1 MLGFNS
7 GNPFYINE
15 QLSQHNFKVFREA
28 RRYKNEKRLHSV
40 YTMRGVVYNKTKII
54 FIFEVIIMSNI
65 NNYTIPFIGALADM
79 VKVLVKQRVGLHVC
93 HINAQS
99 LKNKIDEFRWT
110 FEHSQVDVICLS
122 ETWFNTSITNAFV
135 SVKGYKLYRA
145 DRKSHGGGVAI
156 YVKDGINAKVISCT
170 GETDQIEHIFLDI
183 STKECNIFMGTVYR
197 PNSMIK
203 TDTFMNKLESAAL
216 SYNDIIL
223 VGDFNAN
230 ILYDMSLVDNMNS
243 IGLSPTNYQLPTHF
257 TSTSSTLLDLFFVND
272 QTKILLYDQ
281 LSAPCFSKH
290 DLIFI
295 TYNVQVNSPKSQYTY
310 RDFKNINYEKLENEI
325 FKIEWDYIYTMA
337 SVDDQAFFLEN
348 NIEKLYE
355 STVKLKTKTIK
366 NCNSPWFSDR
376 IKQLIIDRDLAYQR
390 WKRFKL
396 DDMKEHF
403 RSKRKKVNEEIKKAK
418 TAYYQNRFYN
428 AVSAKKTWRTIR
440 EIELDFLATCS
451 KITSNSVGSYPNSWK
466 HSKIIPI
473 PKPNGELRPIAILSF
488 LSKVFEKLLHRQ
500 ISYFIN
506 KHKLLTSGQ
515 SGFRAQRSCTTALLN
530 VSEDI
535 RSEIEN
541 NKINIL
547 VLLDHSKAFDT
558 VDHDILITKLK
569 YMFRFSKSAIKLV
582 QSYLSNRYQSAFVM
596 NTRSDPLLVTRGVPQ
611 GSILGPLLFTLYAN
625 DLPNQL
631 QFCKMHLYADDAQMY
646 LAGDIN
652 KLQETVRNINL
663 DLQRVHKWACANGLS
678 LNPSKSKC
686 ILIKKKSLKISLNV
700 DIILNNERIEI
711 VENAKNLGI
720 CFNSSLTWSTHIGN
734 IIGSAYNKLRVLWN
748 TQYYTPQ
755 KTRTL
760 IVKSYIMP
768 TILYGCELFSNT
780 DANSKRKLNLLF
792 NNITRIS
799 RLRLICL

>member
-1 MLGFNS
+1 MSLN
-7 GNPFYINE
+7 NN
-15 QLSQHNFKVFREA
+15 N
-28 RRYKNEKRLHSV
+28 V
-40 YTMRGVVYNKTKII
+40 YR
-54 FIFEVIIMSNI
+54 
-65 NNYTIPFIGALADM
+65 GALADM
-79 VKVLVKQRVGLHVC
+79 VKVLVKQR
-93 HINAQS
+93 
-99 LKNKIDEFRWT
+99 
-110 FEHSQVDVICLS
+110 
-122 ETWFNTSITNAFV
+122 
-135 SVKGYKLYRA
+135 YKLYRA

-170 GETDQIEHIFLDI
+170 GGTDQIEHIFLDI
-183 STKECNIFMGTVYR
+183 STKECNIFLGTVYK

-223 VGDFNAN
+223 FGDFNAN

-257 TSTSSTLLDLFFVND
+257 TSTTSTLLDIFFVND

-403 RSKRKKVNEEIKKAK
+403 RSKRNKVNEEIKKAK
-418 TAYYQNRFYN
+418 TVYYQNRFYN
-428 AVSAKKTWRTIR
+428 AVSAKKKLGVQC
-440 EIELDFLATCS
+440 EKLVLGELDFLVTCS
-451 KITSNSVGSYPNSWK
+451 KITSNSVGYDNMHPRFL
-466 HSKIIPI
+466 KIKNI

-500 ISYFIN
+500 ISSFIN
-506 KHKLLTSGQ
+506 KHKLLTSRQ

-631 QFCKMHLYADDAQMY
+631 QFCKIHLYADDAQMY

-663 DLQRVHKWACANGLS
+663 DLQRVHQWACANGLS

-686 ILIKKKSLKISLNV
+686 ILIKKKSLKISLNI

-734 IIGSAYNKLRVLWN
+734 IIGSAYNKLRALRN

-760 IVKSYIMP
+760 IMKSYIMP
-768 TILYGCELFSNT
+768 TILYGYELFSNT
-780 DANSKRKLNLLF
+780 DANSKQKLNLLF
-792 NNITRIS
+792 NNITRKK
-799 RLRLICL
+799 